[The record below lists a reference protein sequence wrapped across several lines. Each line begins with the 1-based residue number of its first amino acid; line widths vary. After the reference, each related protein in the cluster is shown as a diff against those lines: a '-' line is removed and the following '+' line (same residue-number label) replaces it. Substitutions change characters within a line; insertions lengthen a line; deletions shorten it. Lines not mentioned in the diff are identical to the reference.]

1 MPQLK
6 KPITSIE
13 HMVCEHCI
21 HFQLTPKCGEPYCI
35 NPDSDDWDRIKDE
48 TCSKG
53 TWLYYGKWIDS
64 EETKEQLHTMSYS
77 ELYLRFAELN
87 ELPRNPRQLEDRE

>member
-13 HMVCEHCI
+13 MMTCEYCI
-21 HFQLTPKCGEPYCI
+21 YFQKPPRVVDCCI
-35 NPDSDDWDRIKDE
+35 NPDSDDWDREKDE

-53 TWLYYGKWIDS
+53 MWLYYGKWIDS
-64 EETKEQLHTMSYS
+64 EEKDQLHTMDYADV
-77 ELYLRFAELN
+77 YLRLAEPT
-87 ELPRNPRQLEDRE
+87 ELPRNPR